1 METVKVSPKY
11 QIVIPKKVRESL
23 HLAPGQKVQ
32 VIPLGNRVEIIPERD
47 ISEMRGFLRGIN
59 NSFQREPDR
68 V

>member
-1 METVKVSPKY
+1 METVKISPKY

-23 HLAPGQKVQ
+23 HLTPGQKVQ

-47 ISEMRGFLRGIN
+47 ISEMRGFLSGLN
-59 NSFQREPDR
+59 TSFQRESDR